1 MQLAYSKPSS
11 AFELHIRCENC
22 SRESVRLLEVPDVDD
37 APQDVE
43 DLAESGLL
51 SGLRFCCARCECV
64 IGRLFAVMPVMSGR

>member
-1 MQLAYSKPSS
+1 MQLAYRRPSL

-22 SRESVRLLEVPDVDD
+22 ARESVRVLEVPDVDD

-51 SGLRFCCARCECV
+51 SGIRYCCAKCEGL
-64 IGRLFAVMPVMSGR
+64 IGRLFAVMPLQGRG